1 MKVGADS
8 MSNEIRT
15 HLETTGVSYF
25 AGGVVQKNISRH
37 VGINPTIA
45 ETGLFVFVSL
55 YLIVFP
61 ITHSF
66 VPGLQAA
73 MASSRQRLAVSTK
86 RWPASSTSPTK
97 KVSEVSPW

>member
-8 MSNEIRT
+8 MTDEIRT
-15 HLETTGVSYF
+15 HLETASMSYF
-25 AGGVVQKNISRH
+25 AASRRH
-37 VGINPTIA
+37 VGIIPVFV
-45 ETGLFVFVSL
+45 ESGLFVFSCD

-66 VPGLQAA
+66 APGLQAA
-73 MASSRQRLAVSTK
+73 MAWSRQRLAVSTK
-86 RWPASSTSPTK
+86 RWPTSSTSPTK